1 MAILLNSVK
10 KTHSGSGQAESAVGG
25 SGRIVAML
33 LRIIYYT
40 EVFICCVGIYML
52 SIKKGGLM
60 SGGLMSGGLMSG
72 GLMSGGLMSGGL
84 MSGGLMSG
92 GLMSGGLKSGGL
104 KSYDRWRAGGGGGVG
119 AGAGRGQAWGRPEI
133 GRDGP
138 GTGQR

>member
-1 MAILLNSVK
+1 MAILLNPVK
-10 KTHSGSGQAESAVGG
+10 KTHSGRGQAESAVGG

-72 GLMSGGLMSGGL
+72 GLMSGGLMSA
-84 MSGGLMSG
+84 
-92 GLMSGGLKSGGL
+92 GLKSGVL
-104 KSYDRWRAGGGGGVG
+104 KSYDRSRHPREYNGG
-119 AGAGRGQAWGRPEI
+119 
-133 GRDGP
+133 
-138 GTGQR
+138 

>member
-1 MAILLNSVK
+1 MDGNPVK
-10 KTHSGSGQAESAVGG
+10 SC

-84 MSGGLMSG
+84 
-92 GLMSGGLKSGGL
+92 KSGGL
-104 KSYDRWRAGGGGGVG
+104 KSYDRLGHLA
-119 AGAGRGQAWGRPEI
+119 
-133 GRDGP
+133 
-138 GTGQR
+138 